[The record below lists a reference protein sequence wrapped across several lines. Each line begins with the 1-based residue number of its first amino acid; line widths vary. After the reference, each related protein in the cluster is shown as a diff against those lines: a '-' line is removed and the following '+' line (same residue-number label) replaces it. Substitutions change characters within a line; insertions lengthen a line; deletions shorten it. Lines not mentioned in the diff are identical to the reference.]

1 MSEEIDRGEKKPA
14 WGSFWALIGVQVQN
28 SFTVSVIK
36 FLLIPLGASLA
47 LQHQGGALAASTEY
61 VLSLLLVFPYLLL
74 SPTAGWIADRFPKS
88 MVIKFAAW
96 AQWFLVLTLCVA
108 VMLHSLVLA
117 MFCFFLYSLQ
127 CAMLSPAKLGVI
139 KELVGS
145 RRLAFANGVVE
156 GTAILAILAG
166 QIAGGVWFDANSQS
180 MNGWDATLHSLW
192 WVAGVALVGA
202 LLAQM
207 MRRTRAQ
214 GDVQFRSGLMFRHII
229 DSAVVWK
236 DRELRFAALGTAFFW
251 AFAGFVNLVVIEIAK
266 TLHPHEVGSA
276 ISKLMFFASLGIAS
290 GSIFAGLLSK
300 RGIEWSL
307 APIGLVLM
315 SSGLCVLSQIHPGSG
330 LFPCFLALSG
340 AGAAIFLV
348 PVNTFVQD
356 HPPAEKRGTVISV
369 SNFFN
374 NVGGVSAVLIQFT
387 MMKAGLHVQYQF
399 LILAV
404 LTSIIAYLAVKKW
417 LPELLRVL
425 ILPIVRLVYRI
436 RVLDAQNI
444 PESGGVLLLPNHV
457 TWADCFLISAV
468 CDRPVRFVMYEGFVH
483 TFLVGW
489 GARVFN
495 TMPISATKAK
505 EAIRAVSESLA
516 NGDVVCLFAEG
527 ELTRTGCLQEIK
539 RGFELMAHKAGAP
552 VVPIWMDGAWGSI
565 FSFERNK
572 FFRKLPRS
580 LPFPLTIAI
589 HPSIPA
595 REASIAVIENALHR
609 ASASALAARV
619 EKAGLLLKPDAPFWV
634 NGFQLGHVNALQ
646 RGATF
651 VMWDGDTLNKELDS
665 LRIGFAGLYG
675 SEVLTNKD
683 AVLSSAI
690 RVGGDAT
697 RRLLLESADVA
708 SDGVF
713 YDFDATPTDWPLKI
727 FHCPCYAVNGIVI
740 AMSMPDPPLSN
751 KTSEIQYGCKAG
763 SVGRLLPGFATEQ
776 GEDGRICLHGPALSE
791 SGLLLPLGI
800 SIDAQGFVFLP
811 TPPPLP

>member
-1 MSEEIDRGEKKPA
+1 MTGEIDRGEKQPA
-14 WGSFWALIGVQVQN
+14 WGSFWALIGMQVQN

-36 FLLIPLGASLA
+36 FLLIPLGISLS
-47 LQHQGGALAASTEY
+47 LQNQGGALAKSTEY
-61 VLSLLLVFPYLLL
+61 VLSLLLVLPYLVL

-88 MVIKFAAW
+88 VVIKAAAW
-96 AQWFLVLTLCVA
+96 AQWAVVLMLCA
-108 VMLHSLVLA
+108 AIMLHSLVLA

-127 CAMLSPAKLGVI
+127 CAMLSPAKLGVV

-156 GTAILAILAG
+156 GTVILAILAG
-166 QIAGGVWFDANSQS
+166 QIAGGVWFDANSKS
-180 MNGWDATLHSLW
+180 MNGWDAALHSLW

-214 GDVQFRSGLMFRHII
+214 GDVPFRRGLMFRHII

-251 AFAGFVNLVVIEIAK
+251 AFAGFVNLVVIEISRA
-266 TLHPHEVGSA
+266 LHPHEVGSA

-290 GSIFAGLLSK
+290 GSIFSGLLSK

-315 SSGLCVLSQIHPGSG
+315 SSGLYVLSQIHPGSG
-330 LFPCFLALSG
+330 FFPHFLALSG

-374 NVGGVSAVLIQFT
+374 NVGGISAVLIQYT
-387 MMKAGLHVQYQF
+387 MMKSGLRVQEQF

-404 LTSIIAYLAVKKW
+404 LTTIIALLAVRKW
-417 LPELLRVL
+417 LAELLRVM
-425 ILPIVRLVYRI
+425 ILPVVRMIYRI
-436 RVLDAQNI
+436 RIVDAQNI
-444 PESGGVLLLPNHV
+444 PETGGVLLLPNHV
-457 TWADCFLISAV
+457 TWADCFLISAA
-468 CDRPVRFVMYEGFVH
+468 CHRPVRFVMYEGFMH

-495 TMPISATKAK
+495 TVPISATKAK
-505 EAIRAVSESLA
+505 EAVRAVSDSLE

-527 ELTRTGCLQEIK
+527 ELTRTGCLQEVK
-539 RGFELMAHKAGAP
+539 RGFELMARKAGAP
-552 VVPIWMDGAWGSI
+552 IVPMWMDGAWGSI

-572 FFRKLPRS
+572 FFRKLPRA

-595 REASIAVIENALHR
+595 REASIAVLENALHR
-609 ASASALAARV
+609 TSATALAARV
-619 EKAGLLLKPDAPFWV
+619 EKSGLLRKSDASFWV

-651 VMWDGDTLNKELDS
+651 AMWDGDPLNKDLGS
-665 LRIGFAGLYG
+665 LRIGFAGLFG
-675 SEVLTNKD
+675 CEVLTNKD

-690 RVGGDAT
+690 RVGGEAT
-697 RRLLLESADVA
+697 RRLLLESADTA
-708 SDGVF
+708 SDGYF
-713 YDFDATPTDWPLKI
+713 YDFDSASIDWPLKI
-727 FHCPCYAVNGIVI
+727 RRCPCYAVNGIVI
-740 AMSMPDPPLSN
+740 AMSMPDPPRSN
-751 KTSEIQYGCKAG
+751 ETSETQYGCKPG
-763 SVGRLLPGFATEQ
+763 SVGRLLPGFATEP
-776 GEDGRICLHGPALSE
+776 GEDGRICLHGPALRE
-791 SGLLLPLGI
+791 TGLLLPPGTT
-800 SIDAQGFVFLP
+800 IDAQGFVFLP
-811 TPPPLP
+811 TPLQQS